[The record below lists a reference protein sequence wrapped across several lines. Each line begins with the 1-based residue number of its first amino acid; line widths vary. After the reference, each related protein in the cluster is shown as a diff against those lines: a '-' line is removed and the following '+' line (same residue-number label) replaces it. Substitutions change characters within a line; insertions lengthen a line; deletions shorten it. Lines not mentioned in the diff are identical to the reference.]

1 MFWIEARIVSVA
13 GVCSVDDGVEFVDT
27 LYQLGD
33 VVTQGFRQA
42 HHLIPGR
49 AQRLRNGDHQAI
61 ARQLDVVFYLT
72 SLVNA
77 CDKPIDLNIEVPRG
91 TVFPSVIEASAHEV
105 ADLIVLH
112 RRRLEIESLVVAVVG
127 GLVRRA
133 APRQRRVLC
142 GGRDNGR
149 AGARIRSR

>member
-1 MFWIEARIVSVA
+1 MGWSEARIVSVA

-77 CDKPIDLNIEVPRG
+77 CDKPIDPNIEVPRG
-91 TVFPSVIEASAHEV
+91 TVFSFRNRSF
-105 ADLIVLH
+105 
-112 RRRLEIESLVVAVVG
+112 G
-127 GLVRRA
+127 G
-133 APRQRRVLC
+133 
-142 GGRDNGR
+142 
-149 AGARIRSR
+149 

>member
-1 MFWIEARIVSVA
+1 MFWIEARIVPVA
-13 GVCSVDDGVEFVDT
+13 GVCSVDDGVELVDT
-27 LYQLGD
+27 PYQLGD

-77 CDKPIDLNIEVPRG
+77 CDKPIDLNIEVPRS